1 MKKTDLGVALYLLA
15 AIVFMIISVPSGLLD
30 ILLAINMFVSMVVLF
45 NAFFSKEP
53 LDMSAFPTILLLT
66 TIFRISLN
74 ISSTKIDS

>member
-53 LDMSAFPTILLLT
+53 LDMSAFLR
-66 TIFRISLN
+66 FYY
-74 ISSTKIDS
+74 

>member
-74 ISSTKIDS
+74 ISSTK